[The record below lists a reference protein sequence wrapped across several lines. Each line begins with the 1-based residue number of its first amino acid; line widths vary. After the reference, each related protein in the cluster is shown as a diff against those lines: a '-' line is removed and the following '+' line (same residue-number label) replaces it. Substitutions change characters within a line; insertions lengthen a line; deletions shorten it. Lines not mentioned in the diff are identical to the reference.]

1 MQAVTLSAEYGV
13 HFKKVLFPF
22 SIIEIVSSLER
33 LGYDIAPEIPF
44 PRPVG
49 RFSGVGEIGRK
60 GKLSIQVDGGAQVL
74 RSVGVSISSALT
86 GFNELAKA
94 LNEDYKVDIIPFVRF
109 YQVMANYEV
118 TTTNN
123 ALKRIADKSGAPVLK
138 EFGKVLGYEISST
151 ELKFGAKNFEPN
163 SESWFDIHIMPNYER
178 NDRYLFS
185 LVYRNAEKEKTQVFI
200 DHIEENIVKFAEFI
214 DR

>member
-33 LGYDIAPEIPF
+33 LGYDISPEMPF

-49 RFSGVGEIGRK
+49 RFSGTGEIGRK
-60 GKLSIQVDGGAQVL
+60 GKLSIQVDGSAKIL
-74 RSVGVSISSALT
+74 RSVGVSIPSALT
-86 GFNELAKA
+86 SFNELVKA
-94 LNEDYKVDIIPFVRF
+94 LNEDYKVDIAPLVRF
-109 YQVMANYEV
+109 YQVMANYQV
-118 TTTNN
+118 ITTNN
-123 ALKRIADKSGAPVLK
+123 AIKKIADKSEAPVLK
-138 EFGKVLGYEISST
+138 EFSKILGREIAST
-151 ELKFGAKNFEPN
+151 ELKFGAKDLEPN
-163 SESWFDIHIMPNYER
+163 SENWFDIHIIPNYER